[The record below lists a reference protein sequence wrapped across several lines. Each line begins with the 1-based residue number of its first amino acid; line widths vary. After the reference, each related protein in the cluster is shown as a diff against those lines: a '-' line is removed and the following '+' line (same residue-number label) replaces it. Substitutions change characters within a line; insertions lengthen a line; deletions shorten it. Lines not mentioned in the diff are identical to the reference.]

1 MDCCFSAMRSFP
13 RFGEGVCPRFRPHRN
28 RIFSGDTPQGGRVDD
43 EAVVGEAATNIF
55 DIVIG

>member
-1 MDCCFSAMRSFP
+1 MRSFP